1 MIIIRP
7 RCSQVSTAPSTGPSS
22 ITHYNIA
29 LSIRSIRPYMSE
41 LNNKIVS
48 ATKWSSITEIAAKL
62 VAPIS
67 TMVLARVLTPEAFG
81 VMVTATMVISFA
93 EIFTD
98 AGFQKYIVQH
108 EFEDEKKLF
117 TSTNVAFWSN
127 FVLSL
132 IIWFFIVIFA
142 EPIAEL
148 VGNKG
153 YGNVILVS
161 CICIPLAAFS
171 SIQMAIYRRH
181 FDYKTLFL
189 VRMVGVA
196 IPLVITIPLAFWI
209 RSYWALVAGMIGL
222 NLSNALI
229 LTAKSRWKP
238 KFEYSW
244 QLFKDMFAFTSWSLL
259 EAILIWLTSYVDI
272 FIVGKMLDSYYL
284 GIYRTSMSTVG
295 QFTGLITAAT
305 STVLFSSLSRLQG
318 NRQEFQKVFF
328 HFQKLVGLLIL
339 PLGVGIFLFRDL
351 IVEILLGS
359 QWHQA
364 AYFMGIWA
372 LTTSITV
379 VLSHYSSEAYRSIG
393 KPRISVLSQILHL
406 AVLIPVVY
414 YFIRFGFTS
423 LCTARALV
431 RFEAIAVNLVL
442 MYIFVKISGWKMI
455 KNIIPEVL
463 AAASMCLIMLLP
475 HPESIC
481 LKILHMLMAI
491 VIYIVGIIICPS
503 ERYLLFNLKKYFKR

>member
-1 MIIIRP
+1 
-7 RCSQVSTAPSTGPSS
+7 
-22 ITHYNIA
+22 
-29 LSIRSIRPYMSE
+29 MSE

-62 VAPIS
+62 VSPIS

-108 EFEDEKKLF
+108 EFEDEKSLF
-117 TSTNVAFWSN
+117 RSTNVAFWSN
-127 FVLSL
+127 L
-132 IIWFFIVIFA
+132 IMSIVIWAFIILFSDH
-142 EPIAEL
+142 IAEL

-153 YGNVILVS
+153 YGLVISVS
-161 CICIPLAAFS
+161 CFCIPLAAFS

-196 IPLVITIPLAFWI
+196 IPLLITIPLAFLL
-209 RSYWALVAGMIGL
+209 RSYWALVAGMVGL
-222 NLSNALI
+222 NLSNAVI
-229 LTAKSRWKP
+229 LTVKSRWKP
-238 KFEYSW
+238 RLEYSW
-244 QLFKDMFAFTSWSLL
+244 KLFKDMFAFTSWSLL
-259 EAILIWLTSYVDI
+259 EAILIWLTGYMDI
-272 FIVGKMLDSYYL
+272 FFVGRMLDSYYL

-305 STVLFSSLSRLQG
+305 TTVLFSSLSRLQED
-318 NRQEFQKVFF
+318 RQEFQKVFF

-339 PLGVGIFLFRDL
+339 PLGVVIFLFRDL
-351 IVEILLGS
+351 IVDILLGS
-359 QWHQA
+359 KWHEA
-364 AYFMGIWA
+364 AYFLGLWG
-372 LTTSITV
+372 LTTAITV

-393 KPRISVLSQILHL
+393 KPKISVLSQILHL
-406 AVLIPVVY
+406 IVLIPVVY
-414 YFIRFGFTS
+414 YFIRYGFTA

-442 MYIFVKISGWKMI
+442 MYVFVKISGWKMI
-455 KNIIPEVL
+455 KNIMPEL
-463 AAASMCLIMLLP
+463 FAAASMCLILLLP
-475 HPESIC
+475 NSDSIY
-481 LKILHMLMAI
+481 LKILYMLIATAI
-491 VIYIVGIIICPS
+491 YLAIIMFFPS
-503 ERYLLFNLKKYFKR
+503 ERNLLFNLKNYLKR